1 MRHFERRIWDDQK
14 SIYAYVYRIPCPS
27 VFFKRRG
34 IVPRAR
40 RWKPL
45 VEFDGATY
53 EGNYNDNVYSQYPRG
68 PGMGPF
74 YFAQGVPEQ

>member
-1 MRHFERRIWDDQK
+1 MRHYERRIWDDQK
-14 SIYAYVYRIPCPS
+14 NIYAYVYRIPCPEPPA
-27 VFFKRRG
+27 RR
-34 IVPRAR
+34 ISTPRGR

-53 EGNYNDNVYSQYPRG
+53 EGAFYDNVYTQMPRG

-74 YFAQGVPEQ
+74 YFAQGVPEH